1 MGTVNSESEAN
12 LPTPEP
18 VQLEQAQD
26 GEFAEP
32 VAIIGMS
39 CRFAPN
45 LDSLDKLWAFLAGGQ
60 STVSEMPDKRWDPY
74 AASSPQATAILRQ
87 TTRLGAY
94 LDDIEGFDADFF
106 GISPREA
113 DFIDPQQRIMLELAW
128 EALAHAG
135 VPPLSLRGT
144 EAGVFV
150 AANSNDY
157 GRRLLEDIPRTGAW
171 AVNGTTY
178 YGIANR
184 ISYFLDLRGP
194 SMAVD
199 TACAG
204 SLTALH
210 VACQSLRVGETP
222 VAIVGGINIMATPA
236 LVVALDAAGATA
248 PDGRSKAFDKA
259 ADGYGRGEGAGVVVL
274 KRLVDAQRDGDPG
287 QRRVPGRPVRRHDGP
302 ERRCPGAHAA
312 PDLRSGRHPPRDG
325 RLRRGTWHRHPGR

>member
-1 MGTVNSESEAN
+1 
-12 LPTPEP
+12 
-18 VQLEQAQD
+18 
-26 GEFAEP
+26 
-32 VAIIGMS
+32 MS
-39 CRFAPN
+39 CRFAPD
-45 LDSLDKLWAFLAGGQ
+45 LDSLEKFWAFLIGGRHA
-60 STVSEMPDKRWDPY
+60 VSAMPDKRWEPY
-74 AASSPQATAILRQ
+74 ASTSPQATAILRK
-87 TTRLGAY
+87 TTRLGSF

-113 DFIDPQQRIMLELAW
+113 DFLDPQQRIVLELAW
-128 EALAHAG
+128 EALGNAG
-135 VPPLSLRGT
+135 VPPLSLRGSD
-144 EAGVFV
+144 AGVFV

-210 VACQSLRVGETP
+210 LACQSLREGEIP
-222 VAIVGGINIMATPA
+222 LAVVGGVNIMASPT
-236 LVVALDAAGATA
+236 LFVALDAAGATA
-248 PDGRSKAFDKA
+248 PDGRSKAFAAD

-274 KRLVDAQRDGDPG
+274 KRLSD
-287 QRRVPGRPVRRHDGP
+287 
-302 ERRCPGAHAA
+302 
-312 PDLRSGRHPPRDG
+312 
-325 RLRRGTWHRHPGR
+325 